1 MADCSMK
8 WVWTSPKD
16 MSDKKYHSES
26 LVPGEC
32 KEINPQEPGRQQGYL
47 WPRPQPSPPPG
58 MLHLSFLSVY
68 SVGASAPFSL
78 DIYIFLIYWLWWMG
92 KRFLPAKPFTM
103 EKSHEHNIELVCVC
117 VWCFRQINIAPFSKT
132 SQHLVQEILDLSW
145 LENET
150 SFMFSSKASCDISN
164 IFFPLSRI
172 MAFLQAS
179 R

>member
-16 MSDKKYHSES
+16 MSDKKYHSGS
-26 LVPGEC
+26 LVLGEC
-32 KEINPQEPGRQQGYL
+32 KQINCQGDNKAISD
-47 WPRPQPSPPPG
+47 PKPSLPHHQGCCICHSSPV
-58 MLHLSFLSVY
+58 HSI
-68 SVGASAPFSL
+68 GASAPFSL
-78 DIYIFLIYWLWWMG
+78 DDIYIFLIYWLWWMG

-103 EKSHEHNIELVCVC
+103 EKSQKHNIELVCVC

-164 IFFPLSRI
+164 IFFPCRE
-172 MAFLQAS
+172 
-179 R
+179 